1 MYGVWEGGERW
12 DLYRTSHLSHN
23 NEFEHIHIT
32 SWTSSELYF
41 GIQISSRLVLLSSE
55 NSQRKAIIGAVDK
68 VKEAYVIFLNLA
80 SLQSIPSK
88 SNNCQSIQ
96 KIKLSIEWMKDQ
108 VTVWLAASHW
118 ISVRLTNLERYYNN
132 YIFCDW
138 SSSSLVNRPDGQDAT
153 RISFLGPA
161 REHLVPSW
169 G

>member
-80 SLQSIPSK
+80 SLQNIPSR

-96 KIKLSIEWMKDQ
+96 KIKLSVGWMKDQ
-108 VTVWLAASHW
+108 VTAWLDVSQSLNPNPSCQFW
-118 ISVRLTNLERYYNN
+118 MVLYVLWLNRL
-132 YIFCDW
+132 FA
-138 SSSSLVNRPDGQDAT
+138 GQLSRRSRCNA
-153 RISFLGPA
+153 
-161 REHLVPSW
+161 H
-169 G
+169 